1 MAPFPALP
9 RSVVPIV
16 AAALLLTACSLEE
29 VVESIDLLSEGG
41 TRELSETLRAPRGA
55 PRVLVFAFDGVGHEA
70 FRAALDEG
78 RLSSLSATF
87 RGRSYLAPAVT
98 SVLPSITMAAWTS
111 LFTGLPPAETGVPGN
126 EWFDRRAGP
135 TGAFRAPAPVSVG
148 DAAHALATLSDG
160 LLGDWIVP
168 PTLFERAG
176 VRAHVSNL
184 AVHRGAD
191 LLTTGSFDDLVAAL
205 DLFSGG
211 VVTDEAQERGVYDG
225 LDAASAETVVEA
237 IHHHGVPDL
246 QVVYFPGVDLYTHV
260 AENPPEDQQRYI
272 AEVLDPAVASVLNAY
287 RVGGALDGTWV
298 VAVADHG
305 HTEVPSAGDH
315 AMRAHGSGSLA
326 SMLEAAG
333 LRVREQTLG
342 DDEGDHQA
350 AVALQ
355 GAFAYVYLAD
365 PATCPT
371 EGLSCA
377 WRSPAPDSVVD
388 RVAEALWRH
397 SRAVGE
403 GAGWAGAVEMILVP
417 RRDGGGELTTVE
429 RWSRAGAIPL
439 DEASTPPEFLR
450 FRERLDWLLDGPRG
464 YLAGDVIVV
473 ARSGAWVE
481 HSARFYF
488 SNPYRSWHSSAHT
501 EDSRIPLLVGRT
513 DLDSAE
519 VADSVE
525 RLLPPDPTQLDF
537 TRLLLGLLGRGDGNG
552 TPGRRE

>member
-1 MAPFPALP
+1 M
-9 RSVVPIV
+9 RVRVVPTVVPVV
-16 AAALLLTACSLEE
+16 AAVLLLTACSVGE
-29 VVESIDLLSEGG
+29 VANSIDLLSDGG

-55 PRVLVFAFDGVGHEA
+55 PRVLVFAFDGMGYEA
-70 FRAALDEG
+70 FRTAFDEG
-78 RLSSLSATF
+78 RLSSLSGTF
-87 RGRSYLAPAVT
+87 QSRSHLAPPVT
-98 SVLPSITMAAWTS
+98 SVLPSITMAAWPS

-148 DAAHALATLSDG
+148 NAAHALATLSDG
-160 LLGDWIVP
+160 LLGEWIAP

-191 LLTTGSFDDLVAAL
+191 LLTTGSFDDLGAAL
-205 DLFSGG
+205 EVFFRG
-211 VVTDEAQERGVYDG
+211 VVADEVPEREVYEA
-225 LDAASAETVVEA
+225 LDAASAESAVEA
-237 IHHHGVPDL
+237 IHDHGVPDL

-260 AENPPEDQQRYI
+260 AEHPPGDQQRYI
-272 AEVLDPAVASVLNAY
+272 AEVLDPAVASILDAY
-287 RVGGALDGTWV
+287 RAAEALDGTWV

-315 AMRAHGSGSLA
+315 AMQAHGAGSLA
-326 SMLEAAG
+326 SMLESAG
-333 LRVREQTLG
+333 LRVREQALG
-342 DDEGDHQA
+342 DEEGDHQA

-365 PATCPT
+365 PATCPA
-371 EGLSCA
+371 EGSSCA
-377 WRSPAPDSVVD
+377 WSSPAPDSVVD
-388 RVAEALWRH
+388 RVAEALWRR
-397 SRAVGE
+397 SETLGE
-403 GAGWAGAVEMILVP
+403 GEGWTGAVEMVLVP
-417 RRDGGGELTTVE
+417 RRAAGGELTTVE
-429 RWSRAGAIPL
+429 RWGREGALPL
-439 DEASTPPEFLR
+439 DDASTSPEFLR

-464 YLAGDVIVV
+464 HLAGDVIVV

-481 HSARFYF
+481 HSSRFYF
-488 SNPYRSWHSSAHT
+488 SHPYRSWHSSAHA

-537 TRLLLGLLGRGDGNG
+537 TPLLLGLLGRGDG
-552 TPGRRE
+552 